1 MNLSYNI
8 KELTTENNTDINDL
22 IEDVNEKWQQLEKS
36 NDTMLDGDGDGDGDD
51 KDKDMLS
58 RTTALD
64 LLYSEYYDNYNVKM
78 LKMIMDYYQI
88 SKRKMTKADIVQ
100 SIILFECDHDNRD
113 IVIRRQKLWE
123 YMKELQKD
131 RFFSKYVIFDF

>member
-36 NDTMLDGDGDGDGDD
+36 NDTVLDGAGDGDD

-88 SKRKMTKADIVQ
+88 SKRKMTKAEIVQ
-100 SIILFECDHDNRD
+100 SIILFECDNDNRD

-123 YMKELQKD
+123 CMKELQKD